1 MKSITLREIA
11 HSRSGEKGN
20 NSNVSVIAYRQEDY
34 PLLEKLVTVEA
45 VRKLYG
51 PITKGGITRYLV
63 PLIGGLNF
71 VLEDVLEGGR
81 SRTLAFE
88 ESGKALSSLMLT
100 MKIDVPDDIVE
111 RSVQVKQGGA
121 A

>member
-1 MKSITLREIA
+1 MKTIALRELA

-20 NSNVSVIAYRQEDY
+20 HSNVSVIAYDPTLF
-34 PLLEKLVTVEA
+34 PLIKEQVTVEA

-51 PITKGGITRYLV
+51 PITKGAIHRYEL
-63 PLIGGLNF
+63 PAIGALNF

-100 MKIDVPDDIVE
+100 LRLTVPQSTPE
-111 RSVQVKQGGA
+111 QSSARA
-121 A
+121 REAL

>member
-1 MKSITLREIA
+1 MKHTTLREIA

-20 NSNVSVIAYRQEDY
+20 GSNVSVIAYRMEDY
-34 PLLEKLVTVEA
+34 PLLAQAVTVDA
-45 VRKLYG
+45 VRALYG
-51 PITKGGITRYLV
+51 PITKGRITRYLV
-63 PLIGGLNF
+63 PAIGAMNF

-100 MKIDVPDDIVE
+100 LPLDVPDDVPL
-111 RSVQVKQGGA
+111 RSVQLRRHA
-121 A
+121 